1 MNPTHNLIYSF
12 LFFSF
17 LFFFQLFHI
26 NFTECVKCYVVPG
39 GDTIPALELKL
50 NLSIVDVLDIL

>member
-17 LFFFQLFHI
+17 LFQLFHI
-26 NFTECVKCYVVPG
+26 HFTECVKCYVVPG
-39 GDTIPALELKL
+39 GDTISALELKL

>member
-12 LFFSF
+12 LFF
-17 LFFFQLFHI
+17 FQLFHI
-26 NFTECVKCYVVPG
+26 HFTECVKCYVVPG
-39 GDTIPALELKL
+39 SDTIPALELKL